1 MQLKLTLPPVFLYYI
16 GMNIWQIAK
25 DIVNGK
31 RLSKYDELDFLI
43 TCDIHELCNAADYIR
58 QELCGNLVN
67 LCTIINGKSG
77 ACSEN
82 CRFCTQSASSRSG
95 CSVHSFLSIDEITA
109 EAALNER
116 EGAHRF
122 SIVTSGR
129 ALGGKDF
136 EQALEAY
143 RQIRRT
149 HAIKL
154 CASMGLL
161 TFEQLVKLRESG
173 VTNYHCNLEAS
184 ERYFPSICTSHTFAD
199 KIRTIQAAQ
208 KAGLAVCSGGIIGM
222 GETWQDRIDMALS
235 LADLDVV
242 SIPIN
247 ILTAISGT
255 PLQNRPPLQE
265 DEILRT
271 IAIFRFIHPAKD
283 IRLAGG
289 RRLLKNNGRAA
300 FLSGANAAITG
311 NYLTTAGYT
320 IAQDRVMLSLLGRQL
335 EENDNLICEEG

>member
-1 MQLKLTLPPVFLYYI
+1 MDIRQT
-16 GMNIWQIAK
+16 AK

-31 RLSKYDELDFLI
+31 RLSKYDELDFLV
-43 TCDIHELCNAADYIR
+43 TGDVHELCAAADYIR
-58 QELCGNLVN
+58 QELCGDAVD

-82 CRFCTQSASSRSG
+82 CRFCTQSASSHSG
-95 CSVHSFLSIDEITA
+95 CTVHSFLSIEKITA

-143 RQIRRT
+143 RQISRKHT
-149 HAIKL
+149 IKL

-161 TFEQLVKLRESG
+161 TFEQLAKLRAAG

-184 ERYFPSICTSHTFAD
+184 ERFFPSICTSHTFAD
-199 KIRTIQAAQ
+199 KIRTIRAAQ

-222 GETWQDRIDMALS
+222 GETWQDRIDMALT
-235 LADLDVV
+235 LADLNVV
-242 SIPIN
+242 SIPVN
-247 ILTAISGT
+247 ILTAIDGT
-255 PLQNRPPLQE
+255 PLQDRPPLEE
-265 DEILRT
+265 DEILRAV
-271 IAIFRFIHPAKD
+271 AIFRFINPEKD

-289 RRLLKNNGRAA
+289 RRILKNNGRAA

-320 IAQDRVMLSLLGRQL
+320 IAQDRVMLSALGRRAA
-335 EENDNLICEEG
+335 ENAYIPAKSRRIMLSGYGNKKS

>member
-1 MQLKLTLPPVFLYYI
+1 
-16 GMNIWQIAK
+16 MNIRQTAK

-31 RLSKYDELDFLI
+31 RLSKHDELNFLI
-43 TCDIHELCNAADYIR
+43 TCDLHELCSAADYIR
-58 QELCGNLVN
+58 QELCGDSVN

-82 CRFCTQSASSRSG
+82 CRFCTQSASSHSG
-95 CSVHSFLSIDEITA
+95 CTVHNFLSTSKICA
-109 EAALNER
+109 EAALNEQ

-129 ALGGKDF
+129 ALSGKDF
-136 EQALEAY
+136 EQSLEAY
-143 RQIRRT
+143 RQIRLN
-149 HAIKL
+149 HNINL
-154 CASMGLL
+154 CASMGLV
-161 TFEQLVKLRESG
+161 TFEQLVKLHEAG
-173 VTNYHCNLEAS
+173 VTTYHCNLEAS
-184 ERYFPSICTSHTFAD
+184 ERFFPSICTTHTFAD

-222 GETWQDRIDMALS
+222 GETWQDRIDMALT
-235 LADLDVV
+235 LANLNVV
-242 SIPIN
+242 SIPVN

-265 DEILRT
+265 VEILRT
-271 IAIFRFIHPAKD
+271 VAIFRFINPAKD

-289 RRLLKNNGRAA
+289 RRLLNNNGRAA

-320 IAQDRVMLSLLGRQL
+320 IAQDRVMLSALGRRI
-335 EENDNLICEEG
+335 EEYKPAQ

>member
-1 MQLKLTLPPVFLYYI
+1 
-16 GMNIWQIAK
+16 MNIRQTAK

-31 RLSKYDELDFLI
+31 RLSKHDELNFLI
-43 TCDIHELCNAADYIR
+43 TCDLHELCSAADYIR
-58 QELCGNLVN
+58 QELCGDSVN

-82 CRFCTQSASSRSG
+82 CRFCTQSASSHSG
-95 CSVHSFLSIDEITA
+95 CTVHNFLSTSEICA
-109 EAALNER
+109 EAALNEQ

-129 ALGGKDF
+129 ALSGKDF
-136 EQALEAY
+136 EQSLEAY
-143 RQIRRT
+143 RQIRLN
-149 HAIKL
+149 HNINL
-154 CASMGLL
+154 CASMGLV
-161 TFEQLVKLRESG
+161 TFEQLVKLHEAG
-173 VTNYHCNLEAS
+173 VTTYHCNLEAS
-184 ERYFPSICTSHTFAD
+184 ERFFPSICTTHTFAD

-222 GETWQDRIDMALS
+222 GETWQDRIDMALT
-235 LADLDVV
+235 LANLNVV
-242 SIPIN
+242 SIPVN

-265 DEILRT
+265 VEILRT
-271 IAIFRFIHPAKD
+271 VAIFRFINPAKD

-289 RRLLKNNGRAA
+289 RRLLNNNGRAA

-320 IAQDRVMLSLLGRQL
+320 IAQDRVMLSALGRRI
-335 EENDNLICEEG
+335 EEYKPAQ